1 MVMGVLN
8 VTPDS
13 FFDGGKYA
21 ETTRAL
27 ERGRVMFAEG
37 ADVVD
42 VGGESSRPG
51 ATPVAEAEELR
62 RVLPVIEALVPLGP
76 VSVDTTKPAVARAA
90 ASAGVTLLN
99 DVSGTLWPLAAELGL
114 GWVAM
119 HRRGTAADMQVA
131 PRYDDVVA
139 EVHRHLA
146 GLLEKASAAGVP
158 EVWADPGIGFGKTSA
173 HNLALLAHLR
183 ELVALAA
190 QAGARVV
197 VGTSN
202 KSFLGVIGGRG
213 SDPLAPGDRAEGTLA
228 TITWAMAEGVQMVR
242 VHDVAPAVQ
251 AAQLVGTQSTRLVR
265 GGEAVGSSTATRW

>member
-1 MVMGVLN
+1 MGVLN

-21 ETTRAL
+21 ETATAV
-27 ERGRVMFAEG
+27 ERGRAMFAEG

-62 RVLPVIEALVPLGP
+62 RVLPVIEALIPLGP

-90 ASAGVTLLN
+90 GLAGATLLN

-119 HRRGTAADMQVA
+119 HRQGTAADMQVA
-131 PRYDDVVA
+131 PHYDDVVA

-146 GLLEKASAAGVP
+146 GLLEAATSAGVP

-190 QAGARVV
+190 GAGARVV

-202 KSFLGVIGGRG
+202 KGFLGVIGRRG
-213 SDPLAPGDRAEGTLA
+213 SDPLPPGERAEGTLA
-228 TITWAMAEGVQMVR
+228 SITWAMAEGVQMVR
-242 VHDVAPAVQ
+242 VHDVAAAVQ
-251 AAQLVGTQSTRLVR
+251 AAQLVGTPSTRLVG